1 MKSIF
6 KGKMQK
12 EIYYFDVNWS
22 KHNINLIRNYYPPKE
37 IYIELETIEASTFLE
52 LDINEPSLN
61 QGERFYNHKDNEIYH
76 IEYAMRGTDDTMV
89 YFTDKVLKTIIDEE
103 SKIKAEKELNE
114 YKAIQKADR
123 EEAEALRKEKEL
135 AELSENNLIVPKK
148 SWWKRL
154 LKK

>member
-6 KGKMQK
+6 KGKIFK
-12 EIYYFDVNWS
+12 KIYF
-22 KHNINLIRNYYPPKE
+22 
-37 IYIELETIEASTFLE
+37 LETKRQYGYNYVKWYEEIESKLELIEASTFLE

-61 QGERFYNHKDNEIYH
+61 QGERFYNHKDNEIYY

-114 YKAIQKADR
+114 YKATQKA
-123 EEAEALRKEKEL
+123 ECEKQEALRKEKEL
-135 AELSENNLIVPKK
+135 EELSRSNVDSLKK
-148 SWWKRL
+148 ESWWKRL
-154 LKK
+154 FNTK